1 MKMNCY
7 KMVNLLALCI
17 FLLTACS
24 NGQNVSS
31 PSRSSNQ
38 NNEHNEV
45 NNNVQNPYIVENDY
59 AGEQLE
65 LVKLLN
71 LSTKYRNEANSD
83 EFMKLISSEPDTPIK
98 QMNT

>member
-24 NGQNVSS
+24 NGLNVFS
-31 PSRSSNQ
+31 PSHSSNQ
-38 NNEHNEV
+38 DNQHNEV

-59 AGEQLE
+59 VGEQLE